1 MKIVALV
8 QARMGSTRLPNKVI
22 KEIVGRPMIEL
33 LLKRLSQ
40 SKEVSQI
47 VVATSENEEND
58 SLQSLVTALGY
69 QCTRGSENDVLSRFY
84 ESAKRTGADVIV
96 RITGDCPLVDAKL
109 VDKCIIGY
117 KSEAVDYFNNTESET
132 FPDGLDVEVMSF

>member
-58 SLQSLVTALGY
+58 SLQSLVAIL
-69 QCTRGSENDVLSRFY
+69 
-84 ESAKRTGADVIV
+84 
-96 RITGDCPLVDAKL
+96 P
-109 VDKCIIGY
+109 
-117 KSEAVDYFNNTESET
+117 
-132 FPDGLDVEVMSF
+132 